1 MSKKLALVLGG
12 GGARGIAH
20 VHVLEALDDLGIRPD
35 LIAGVSIGSI
45 IGAGYASG
53 MSGAD
58 IREYLVKTFSDPK
71 EVASRMWQLRP
82 DSFRSIF
89 TETLPRFGE
98 LNAQKVMRAFL
109 PDDLPETFDALGIP
123 LKIVAADFYG
133 NRQIVLETGA
143 LLPAIAASAAIP
155 VLFKAEILD
164 GTVLVDGGIVNP
176 VPFDLVSDLADV
188 VLAVDVVGIPVDK
201 SGEVPSRISA
211 GFGASQLLMQSI
223 TNLKLESHQP
233 DIFIRP
239 EVNEFRVLDFLKAEQ
254 ILERT
259 KATRKEVRTKL
270 ERVLAA
276 I

>member
-1 MSKKLALVLGG
+1 MTKLALVLGG

-20 VHVLEALDDLGIRPD
+20 VHVLEALDDLGLRPD
-35 LIAGVSIGSI
+35 IITGASIGSI

-53 MSGAD
+53 MSGAE
-58 IREYLVKTFSDPK
+58 IGEYFVKTFSDPK
-71 EVASRMWQLRP
+71 EVAMRMWQLRP
-82 DSFRSIF
+82 DSIRSIF

-109 PDDLPETFDALGIP
+109 PSGLPETFDALDIP
-123 LKIVAADFYG
+123 LKVVAADFYG
-133 NRQIVLETGA
+133 NRQVVIDSGKLIPA
-143 LLPAIAASAAIP
+143 LAASAAIP
-155 VLFKAEILD
+155 VIFKAEVLN

-176 VPFDLVSDLADV
+176 VPFDLVSTLDHI

-201 SGEVPSRISA
+201 GSEIPSRISA

-223 TNLKLESHQP
+223 TNLKLEHHRP

-239 EVNEFRVLDFLKAEQ
+239 EVSEFRVLDFLKADQ

-259 KATRKEVRTKL
+259 KGTRQEVRTKL
-270 ERVLAA
+270 ERILNAS
-276 I
+276 